1 MKKYI
6 CSNFDLK
13 AIKIARQI
21 IFTYCDRKTA
31 YVYTGPSDDK
41 SEYEKRVHASEGI
54 YSRLDLLRKG
64 SLPPL
69 VLACPSNELHVP
81 SSEKSSSHDTG
92 SDERLKKLEDSVA
105 DLNTTVMSIIKKS
118 GSSPDESATVLR
130 GRSQSVKRNRST
142 DSDVNDGFSLSKRQ
156 IKRMKKGSKPSA
168 GNIGSNVEQS
178 ATTSSTSTTSHD
190 SKKKK
195 FTWGSSDDTTAGFSG
210 IVPDAFVYRCSLE
223 TEESVIKNHL
233 SKKGLKI
240 KNVELKSHKNAA
252 TKSFKVS
259 VETLDDFEKL
269 VSGEYI
275 PKCVKVRKYIYFKH
289 KANGKVMSGRASS
302 APSSM
307 DHPIRDNDLVQLHGN
322 YMDTRGNSLA
332 SNVTSNGM
340 D

>member
-1 MKKYI
+1 M
-6 CSNFDLK
+6 
-13 AIKIARQI
+13 
-21 IFTYCDRKTA
+21 
-31 YVYTGPSDDK
+31 
-41 SEYEKRVHASEGI
+41 
-54 YSRLDLLRKG
+54 
-64 SLPPL
+64 
-69 VLACPSNELHVP
+69 
-81 SSEKSSSHDTG
+81 
-92 SDERLKKLEDSVA
+92 
-105 DLNTTVMSIIKKS
+105 
-118 GSSPDESATVLR
+118 
-130 GRSQSVKRNRST
+130 KRNRST
-142 DSDVNDGFSLSKRQ
+142 DGFSLSKRQ
-156 IKRMKKGSKPSA
+156 IKRMKVSKPSA

-178 ATTSSTSTTSHD
+178 ATISSTSTTSRD
-190 SKKKK
+190 STKK

-269 VSGEYI
+269 VSGQYI

-307 DHPIRDNDLVQLHGN
+307 DHPIRDNDLV
-322 YMDTRGNSLA
+322 
-332 SNVTSNGM
+332 
-340 D
+340 